1 MKMRVAHAGV
11 AIGDGS
17 KTDTGRVEVGTE
29 VEYRG
34 HVMGGMVRVR
44 FDDGSTAIMH
54 PHCFEELR
62 DTRDSG
68 RGITRGDDAALAKV
82 RV

>member
-1 MKMRVAHAGV
+1 MKMRVAHAGE
-11 AIGDGS
+11 
-17 KTDTGRVEVGTE
+17 TDTGRKVEVGTE

-34 HVMGGMVRVR
+34 HVRGGMVRVR

-62 DTRDSG
+62 D
-68 RGITRGDDAALAKV
+68 
-82 RV
+82 